1 MKNIKQHISESNY
14 AKAYLL
20 YGEER
25 YLVRTYKKM
34 LRDGICPDD
43 DMNYAYYEG
52 KDADIND
59 IRDNAT
65 TLPFFADR
73 KLIMIENSGM
83 FKSSSE
89 AMVEIIKESPETT
102 FFVFVESE
110 VDKRNRMY
118 KTVADLGYVCE
129 MKSQTEEVLAKWV
142 FKFFSNEGLKITNND
157 MNYLVGIAGPEM
169 DNLYNESEKLI
180 SYCRDRGVVTKED
193 IDELCSVKVVDRV
206 FDLIQAMS
214 TKNPDEVLK
223 LYGDLLALK
232 EPPLKLLAIIGKQFS
247 QLLAVKKLLE
257 NGAGNSEIAQRLGIR
272 PFFVGRYISQAKQYT
287 SKQLDE
293 AVQDCVEAEYSIKA
307 GKSEDKYAV
316 ELLILKYSM

>member
-1 MKNIKQHISESNY
+1 MKNIKKHITESNY

-25 YLVRTYKKM
+25 FLVRAYKKM
-34 LRDGICPDD
+34 LRNGMCPDD

-52 KDADIND
+52 KDVDIND
-59 IRDNAT
+59 IRDNAS

-118 KTVADLGYVCE
+118 KTVSDLGYVCE
-129 MKSQTEEVLAKWV
+129 MKSQTEEELGRWAY
-142 FKFFSNEGLKITNND
+142 KIFYNAQLQITTND
-157 MNYLVGIAGPEM
+157 MKYLVGVAGPDM
-169 DNLYNESEKLI
+169 DNIYNEAEKLI
-180 SYCRDRGVVTKED
+180 SYCRGRGVVTKED

-206 FDLIQAMS
+206 FDLINAMS
-214 TKNPDEVLK
+214 SKNADEVLK

-247 QLLAVKKLLE
+247 QLLAVKKLIE
-257 NGAGNSEIAQRLGIR
+257 NGVGNSEIAQRLGIR
-272 PFFVGRYISQAKQYT
+272 PFFIGRYVSQAKQYT
-287 SKQLDE
+287 MKQLDE
-293 AVQDCVEAEYSIKA
+293 AVRDCVEAEYSIKA
-307 GKSEDKYAV
+307 GKAEDKYAV